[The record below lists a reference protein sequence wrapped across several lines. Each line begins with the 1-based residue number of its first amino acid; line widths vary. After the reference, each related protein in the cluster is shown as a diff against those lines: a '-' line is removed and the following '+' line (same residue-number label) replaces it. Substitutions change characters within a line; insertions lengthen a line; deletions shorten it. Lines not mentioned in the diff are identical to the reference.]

1 MLKNHGLWNMHM
13 KLSQKKP
20 DIRGPKMGILITR
33 STHVKPTFFETL
45 YFKIKKKKK
54 L

>member
-13 KLSQKKP
+13 KLSQKSMS

-33 STHVKPTFFETL
+33 STHVKPTFFKTL
-45 YFKIKKKKK
+45 YFKM
-54 L
+54 